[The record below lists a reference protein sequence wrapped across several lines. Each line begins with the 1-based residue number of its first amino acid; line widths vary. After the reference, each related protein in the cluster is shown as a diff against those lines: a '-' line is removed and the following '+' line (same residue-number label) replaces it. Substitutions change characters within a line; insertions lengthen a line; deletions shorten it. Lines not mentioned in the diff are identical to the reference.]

1 MWATKS
7 SNVTFPVCAAVA
19 SPVPRATAVS
29 HTVPLVLRAFHLL
42 VSILASPTFLP
53 QLSQDFTGPSALL
66 FPFQSQVPQPCRK
79 EIISTNDFLG
89 GLLSKGLLTAMRAG
103 KKCLSQ
109 RWHCGNRDL
118 PKSQGSEAR
127 WSCQSSQENKGARQ
141 SDGLEVGT

>member
-89 GLLSKGLLTAMRAG
+89 GLLSKGLLTASYESREKMPVSEVALW
-103 KKCLSQ
+103 KQ
-109 RWHCGNRDL
+109 RPSKVSR
-118 PKSQGSEAR
+118 E
-127 WSCQSSQENKGARQ
+127 
-141 SDGLEVGT
+141 